1 MAKVTTSKPAADPSA
16 AEKPAAEKPAKAK
29 AAARTAKAAT
39 DVATPRAAKAPRPEK
54 TPRAGGRAAGGAR
67 AKAAAAPLVE
77 DAAEEGASNSKAPV
91 LRTRDLVDQVA
102 EQSGMKKTDAKRVI
116 EAALAVLGDALA
128 RGEGFALSGLGK
140 GKVARS
146 KSEDGS
152 AQMVVKIRRQIDAGE

>member
-1 MAKVTTSKPAADPSA
+1 MAKVTTSKSTADLSAADPSA
-16 AEKPAAEKPAKAK
+16 VEKPAKAK
-29 AAARTAKAAT
+29 AAARAAKAAT
-39 DVATPRAAKAPRPEK
+39 GAAKPRAEKAPRPEK
-54 TPRAGGRAAGGAR
+54 TVGAGGRAAGGAR
-67 AKAAAAPLVE
+67 AKAAPAPLVE
-77 DAAEEGASNSKAPV
+77 DGADEEASSPKAQV

-146 KSEDGS
+146 KAEDGS
-152 AQMVVKIRRQIDAGE
+152 AQIVVKIRRQIDAKE